1 MHRSGIMFQKQ
12 LESLSLPPI
21 HRSGGKEYYLD
32 PIRERLI
39 LKTPE
44 ETIRQRVLQYLL
56 SVVKVPKEMI
66 QVEMLL
72 SKYQLQSIRRADII
86 IEQIL
91 PDNKTLSPLAV
102 IECKAPEIMIGDSAI
117 NQVIDY
123 ANLLEAD
130 YVFVTNG
137 NDLISAKYDGE
148 KDCYID
154 IEGIP
159 VYDEML
165 QGSYIPIQI
174 SKPKDRF
181 SYDELI
187 KNQDYYLG
195 YEFNPDTPRQYLPFL
210 TNLWECFLDTTH
222 TMPCQK
228 YQIFTLEQ
236 DYGIRFLSCG
246 NASGGGYDGAYR
258 SFIINYKGNTKF
270 INLAFF
276 DYGTSTILTVSTDQ
290 ENNKP
295 HNSLQYSI
303 KSNLIKQGESYRF
316 VHSGRI
322 AVGNI
327 GSGKAVDLKQKLS
340 CQYPAIINDNT
351 IDLGTINNNKLLYMD
366 DPQIVRFVENLLS
379 YALLRDEYRE
389 ELKKQKQICKTE

>member
-1 MHRSGIMFQKQ
+1 MFQKQ
-12 LESLSLPPI
+12 LERLSLPPT

-32 PIRERLI
+32 PIREKLI

-44 ETIRQRVLQYLL
+44 ETVRQQVLQYLL
-56 SVVKVPKEMI
+56 SVVKVPKDRI
-66 QVEMLL
+66 QTEMLL
-72 SKYQLQSIRRADII
+72 AKYQLQSVRRADII
-86 IEQIL
+86 IEQLL

-102 IECKAPEIMIGDSAI
+102 IECKAPEIMLGDSAI
-117 NQVIDY
+117 NQAIDY

-137 NDLISAKYDGE
+137 NDLLSAKYDTE
-148 KDCYID
+148 KDCYVD
-154 IEGIP
+154 IETIP
-159 VYDEML
+159 SYEEML
-165 QGSYIPIQI
+165 QGTYIPLEI
-174 SKPKDRF
+174 SKPKERF
-181 SYDELI
+181 SYNELS
-187 KNQDYYLG
+187 KNEDYYLG
-195 YEFNPDTPRQYLPFL
+195 YEFNPNTPRNYLSFL

-222 TMPCQK
+222 TLPCGK
-228 YQIFTLEQ
+228 YQIFTLKQ
-236 DYGIRFLSCG
+236 DYGIRFLTCG

-303 KSNLIKQGESYRF
+303 NSNLIEQGENYRF

-327 GSGKAVDLKQKLS
+327 GSGKVDDLKRKLS
-340 CQYPAIINDNT
+340 RQYPTIMVENT
-351 IDLGTINNNKLLYMD
+351 IDLGTVNNNKLLYMD

-389 ELKKQKQICKTE
+389 EVKHQQHKHKTK